1 MRFLTFFCV
10 HHIVFMFCSFIIPH
24 IPSPTALSLLLLPNF
39 SLRDSFLNQF
49 CIGHLSCCVHGTSHW
64 VMSRRHFI
72 VPHPLILGVFPPLL
86 QCSVGLRVGGNDV
99 PFRTKCSAVS
109 PSIKVG
115 LFHCSISHACFFL
128 VLSAFFRL
136 LYMYRYGSLWHFMLV
151 YHWTLLFLH
160 FLSST
165 DLLV

>member
-10 HHIVFMFCSFIIPH
+10 HHIVLMFCSFIIPH

-86 QCSVGLRVGGNDV
+86 QCFVGLRVGGNDV

-115 LFHCSISHACFFL
+115 LFHCSISHACFFW
-128 VLSAFFRL
+128 SF
-136 LYMYRYGSLWHFMLV
+136 
-151 YHWTLLFLH
+151 LLFSIFCICIDMVPCDILC
-160 FLSST
+160 LSITGLCYSST
-165 DLLV
+165 FCPLLTS